1 MSISGMLKRNISRIN
16 QAMGLPQRSSS
27 NNKPP
32 KPGQHGNNNS
42 SSDPHPVNT
51 KTAPISDHVR
61 VKSTEDVQYKSWVG
75 EHPSAL
81 HSFDQMMK
89 VAKGKKIVVF
99 LDYDGTLS
107 PIVDDPNSAFMSEE
121 MRAAVREVAKC
132 FPTAIISGRS
142 RDKVKEFVQLSNVY
156 YAGSH
161 GMDIMAP
168 PRPVKSCDGNT
179 PTVVMDKKGTEVLFQ
194 PAKSFLPAIQKIL
207 TELEEETAKI
217 KGAMVEDNRF
227 CVSVHFRH
235 VKDEVKHHHLLV
247 KKLSVQ
253 KQNSS
258 LINSKVWLLDFRII
272 RSWRRKSG
280 LCWRIMQGFTCAGVK
295 RCFYTFYAQVMEIR
309 PMIEW
314 DKGHAVEYFLE
325 TLGLSNSD
333 VLPVYIGDDRTDEDA
348 FKVIQRRGQGYPI
361 IVTSIPKDTKA
372 SYSLIDPS
380 EVLTFLLRLA
390 RWRKSSSSS
399 RSLNQIWGVVN

>member
-1 MSISGMLKRNISRIN
+1 
-16 QAMGLPQRSSS
+16 
-27 NNKPP
+27 
-32 KPGQHGNNNS
+32 
-42 SSDPHPVNT
+42 
-51 KTAPISDHVR
+51 
-61 VKSTEDVQYKSWVG
+61 
-75 EHPSAL
+75 
-81 HSFDQMMK
+81 MMK

-107 PIVDDPNSAFMSEE
+107 PIVDDPNSAFMSDE

-142 RDKVKEFVQLSNVY
+142 REKVKEFVQLSNVY

-168 PRPVKSCDGNT
+168 PRP
-179 PTVVMDKKGTEVLFQ
+179 VVMDKKGTEVLFQ

-258 LINSKVWLLDFRII
+258 LINSK
-272 RSWRRKSG
+272 
-280 LCWRIMQGFTCAGVK
+280 
-295 RCFYTFYAQVMEIR
+295 AQVMEIR
-309 PMIEW
+309 PTIEW

-333 VLPVYIGDDRTDEDA
+333 VLPVYIGEDRTDEDA

>member
-1 MSISGMLKRNISRIN
+1 
-16 QAMGLPQRSSS
+16 
-27 NNKPP
+27 
-32 KPGQHGNNNS
+32 
-42 SSDPHPVNT
+42 
-51 KTAPISDHVR
+51 
-61 VKSTEDVQYKSWVG
+61 
-75 EHPSAL
+75 
-81 HSFDQMMK
+81 MMK

-107 PIVDDPNSAFMSEE
+107 PIVDDPNSAFMSDE

-142 RDKVKEFVQLSNVY
+142 REKVKEFVQLSNVY

-168 PRPVKSCDGNT
+168 PRPVKSCEGNT

-194 PAKSFLPAIQKIL
+194 PIL

-258 LINSKVWLLDFRII
+258 LINSK
-272 RSWRRKSG
+272 
-280 LCWRIMQGFTCAGVK
+280 
-295 RCFYTFYAQVMEIR
+295 AQVMEIR
-309 PMIEW
+309 PTIEW

-333 VLPVYIGDDRTDEDA
+333 VLPVYIGEDRTDEDA

>member
-1 MSISGMLKRNISRIN
+1 
-16 QAMGLPQRSSS
+16 
-27 NNKPP
+27 
-32 KPGQHGNNNS
+32 
-42 SSDPHPVNT
+42 
-51 KTAPISDHVR
+51 
-61 VKSTEDVQYKSWVG
+61 
-75 EHPSAL
+75 
-81 HSFDQMMK
+81 MMK

-107 PIVDDPNSAFMSEE
+107 PIVDDPNSAFMSDE

-142 RDKVKEFVQLSNVY
+142 REKVKEFVQLSNVY

-168 PRPVKSCDGNT
+168 PRPVKSCEGNT

-258 LINSKVWLLDFRII
+258 LINSK
-272 RSWRRKSG
+272 
-280 LCWRIMQGFTCAGVK
+280 
-295 RCFYTFYAQVMEIR
+295 AQVMEIR
-309 PMIEW
+309 PTIEW

-333 VLPVYIGDDRTDEDA
+333 VLPVYIGEDRTDEDA

>member
-1 MSISGMLKRNISRIN
+1 
-16 QAMGLPQRSSS
+16 
-27 NNKPP
+27 
-32 KPGQHGNNNS
+32 
-42 SSDPHPVNT
+42 
-51 KTAPISDHVR
+51 
-61 VKSTEDVQYKSWVG
+61 
-75 EHPSAL
+75 
-81 HSFDQMMK
+81 MMK

-107 PIVDDPNSAFMSEE
+107 PIVDDPNSAFMSDE

-142 RDKVKEFVQLSNVY
+142 REKVKEFVQLSNVY

-168 PRPVKSCDGNT
+168 PRPVKSCEGNT
-179 PTVVMDKKGTEVLFQ
+179 PTVVMDK
-194 PAKSFLPAIQKIL
+194 KIL

-258 LINSKVWLLDFRII
+258 LINSK
-272 RSWRRKSG
+272 
-280 LCWRIMQGFTCAGVK
+280 
-295 RCFYTFYAQVMEIR
+295 AQVMEIR
-309 PMIEW
+309 PTIEW

-333 VLPVYIGDDRTDEDA
+333 VLPVYIGEDRTDEDA

>member
-1 MSISGMLKRNISRIN
+1 
-16 QAMGLPQRSSS
+16 
-27 NNKPP
+27 
-32 KPGQHGNNNS
+32 
-42 SSDPHPVNT
+42 
-51 KTAPISDHVR
+51 
-61 VKSTEDVQYKSWVG
+61 
-75 EHPSAL
+75 
-81 HSFDQMMK
+81 MMK

-107 PIVDDPNSAFMSEE
+107 PI

-142 RDKVKEFVQLSNVY
+142 REKVKEFVQLSNVY

-168 PRPVKSCDGNT
+168 PRPVKSCEGNT

-194 PAKSFLPAIQKIL
+194 PIL

-258 LINSKVWLLDFRII
+258 LINSK
-272 RSWRRKSG
+272 
-280 LCWRIMQGFTCAGVK
+280 
-295 RCFYTFYAQVMEIR
+295 AQVMEIR
-309 PMIEW
+309 PTIEW

-333 VLPVYIGDDRTDEDA
+333 VLPVYIGEDRTDEDA
-348 FKVIQRRGQGYPI
+348 FKV
-361 IVTSIPKDTKA
+361 
-372 SYSLIDPS
+372 LI
-380 EVLTFLLRLA
+380 
-390 RWRKSSSSS
+390 
-399 RSLNQIWGVVN
+399 NQSH